1 MPPLNAA
8 LQVEFSFLTSNRITN
23 PGRPF
28 VADTDSPASAPDI
41 QQILAASGKQRPL
54 SPSPSLA
61 VLDESVVGQLLS
73 ATRAAAVGQ
82 SALLAGQRATQLL
95 ANANAAI
102 LLSKHRNAAA
112 MAAAVAAASAATAS
126 ASPTEQAPPLVTTP
140 VPLGLPQPQVGP
152 LPPTGLPLPPQPPSH
167 GTSAGFCTICKKFVS
182 NRTNHKYVHSQV
194 GGLRCLSP
202 VGCLSGLDWR

>member
-1 MPPLNAA
+1 MAN
-8 LQVEFSFLTSNRITN
+8 
-23 PGRPF
+23 
-28 VADTDSPASAPDI
+28 
-41 QQILAASGKQRPL
+41 GKRAL
-54 SPSPSLA
+54 SPSL

-112 MAAAVAAASAATAS
+112 MAGFVAAASAAAS
-126 ASPTEQAPPLVTTP
+126 ASTEQAPPVVTTP
-140 VPLGLPQPQVGP
+140 LPMGLSSVP
-152 LPPTGLPLPPQPPSH
+152 PPPHALPLPPQPPSH

>member
-1 MPPLNAA
+1 M
-8 LQVEFSFLTSNRITN
+8 
-23 PGRPF
+23 
-28 VADTDSPASAPDI
+28 
-41 QQILAASGKQRPL
+41 
-54 SPSPSLA
+54 
-61 VLDESVVGQLLS
+61 S

-82 SALLAGQRATQLL
+82 SALLAGHRATQLL

-112 MAAAVAAASAATAS
+112 MAAAVAAASVAASS
-126 ASPTEQAPPLVTTP
+126 ASTEQAPPVVTTP
-140 VPLGLPQPQVGP
+140 VPLGLPQ
-152 LPPTGLPLPPQPPSH
+152 LPPPPAGLPLPPQPPSH

>member
-1 MPPLNAA
+1 MDL
-8 LQVEFSFLTSNRITN
+8 
-23 PGRPF
+23 
-28 VADTDSPASAPDI
+28 ADTNSPPPPSSAPDI
-41 QQILAASGKQRPL
+41 QQILAANGKRPL
-54 SPSPSLA
+54 SPNL

-82 SALLAGQRATQLL
+82 SALLAGHRATQLL

-112 MAAAVAAASAATAS
+112 MAAAVAAASVAASS
-126 ASPTEQAPPLVTTP
+126 ASTEQAPPVVTTP

-202 VGCLSGLDWR
+202 VGCWSGFDWR